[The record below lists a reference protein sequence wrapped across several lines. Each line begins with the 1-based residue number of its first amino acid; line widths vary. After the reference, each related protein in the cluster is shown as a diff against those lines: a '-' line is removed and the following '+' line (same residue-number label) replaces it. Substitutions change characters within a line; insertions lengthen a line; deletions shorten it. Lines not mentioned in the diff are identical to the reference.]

1 MRMTRGFWKKEP
13 GVYRAEILFI
23 LVVLASCAW
32 LNTAAATEVY
42 SWTDESGTVNF
53 SDRPPA
59 NDGSQVINVEDAY
72 RPGTTGAYPLT
83 GDNADAPSAPA
94 EAGPAGEALSAAQ
107 QRREEIAKA
116 REERKEA
123 QAEKEQMC
131 GKHRKRLDQMEPAR
145 RVFYINER
153 GEEIRMDDDQRMKL
167 IDESKDY
174 IATNC
179 K

>member
-1 MRMTRGFWKKEP
+1 MTRGFWKKEP
-13 GVYRAEILFI
+13 GVYRTEILLI
-23 LVVLASCAW
+23 LVALASCAW

-42 SWTDESGTVNF
+42 SWTDENGTVNF

-59 NDGSQVINVEDAY
+59 NSGSQIIDVEDAY

-83 GDNADAPSAPA
+83 GDNTDAPSAPA
-94 EAGPAGEALSAAQ
+94 EAGSTGETLSAAQ
-107 QRREEIAKA
+107 QRREEIAKE
-116 REERKEA
+116 REERREE

-131 GKHRKRLDQMEPAR
+131 GKHRKRLEQMEPAR
-145 RVFYINER
+145 RVFYVNER
-153 GEEIRMDDDQRMKL
+153 GEEVRMDDDRRMKL
-167 IDESKDY
+167 IEESKDY